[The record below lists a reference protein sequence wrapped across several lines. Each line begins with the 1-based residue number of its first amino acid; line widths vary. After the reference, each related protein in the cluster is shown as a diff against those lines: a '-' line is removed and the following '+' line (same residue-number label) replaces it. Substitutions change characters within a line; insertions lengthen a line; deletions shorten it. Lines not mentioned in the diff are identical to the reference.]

1 MVDRI
6 ALARSTL
13 IWAAPLNQGRYR
25 ARLFPRFADHTD
37 RGRGDKCGFGV
48 KYILRRDTASVMQRS
63 VTRRAPGISP
73 SFIPSHRVA
82 IDLRSGIG
90 SSETGLSLS
99 PRLLLMTI
107 VTLVHGPA
115 GAGVGCRSAT
125 GPVVTLMAAQCNSP
139 SRNATRDPNG

>member
-1 MVDRI
+1 
-6 ALARSTL
+6 
-13 IWAAPLNQGRYR
+13 
-25 ARLFPRFADHTD
+25 
-37 RGRGDKCGFGV
+37 
-48 KYILRRDTASVMQRS
+48 MQRS

-107 VTLVHGPA
+107 VTLVHGPRW
-115 GAGVGCRSAT
+115 GWRWVSVCYWT
-125 GPVVTLMAAQCNSP
+125 GGHLDGRAVQFAKSERNS
-139 SRNATRDPNG
+139 